1 MTSIHKGLFIR
12 VQRAIFRAR
21 FRWALAIRGKKTLL
35 WFALALA
42 LLACTAA
49 SAYLQTRRLVAS
61 TSWVLRTHD
70 VLFSLEKLL
79 SESERAESCVHKYAA
94 DHKQFYVNS
103 FQQSSNRIAQ
113 QLANLR
119 NLTSDNPGQ
128 QRVLD
133 QVTNTVSRRLDILQQ
148 SMVTQ
153 SKTGFRVAEE
163 TSSPERESEL
173 PEQIR
178 VQVDVMEKEQQG
190 LLAERLRARDR
201 ATTRATMALGAGSIF
216 SATVLC
222 IVFVKL
228 KREIEKRVN
237 AQYYLR
243 VAYAAIDEA
252 HRHLNGIIEST
263 SDCIAAVDP
272 QLRWIAFNASYSRQ
286 FRQIHGT
293 TPQVGMVIKECL
305 GQSPE
310 EREKAAAQWH
320 RALAGE
326 TFTVTD
332 EVKTSSLDQTVYE
345 NRYYPIAD
353 RDGDPIAACHI
364 ARDISERKRFED
376 ILLRQSEELK
386 RSNAELEQFAY
397 VASHDLQ
404 EPLRMV
410 ASYMQLLAERY
421 QGQLDAK
428 ADKYIGYAVDGAR
441 RMQALINDLL
451 ALSRVNSRGGEFT
464 PTDCESVIGRVLHDL
479 DASIRTSS
487 ALVECEGL
495 PTVLADERQLAQLF
509 QNLLGNALKFRAAEA
524 PRVRL
529 HAEQQ
534 QELWLFSVQDNGIGI
549 DPQHADKIFI
559 LFQRLHSRQQY
570 DGTGIGLA
578 ICKKIVE
585 RHGGRIWVESEPGKG
600 SIFKFTLPVT
610 QPVAPPHAAWQ
621 DTEAS
626 YA

>member
-1 MTSIHKGLFIR
+1 MPHNNKGLFIR
-12 VQRAIFRAR
+12 ARREISRAR
-21 FRWALAIRGKKTLL
+21 FKWTLAIRGKKTLL

-42 LLACTAA
+42 LLAGTAV
-49 SAYLQTRRLVAS
+49 SAYFQSQRLLAS
-61 TSWVLRTHD
+61 TTWVLRTHD

-79 SESERAESCVHKYAA
+79 SESEQAESCRHKYAT
-94 DHKQFYVNS
+94 DPKQFYANC
-103 FQQSSNRIAQ
+103 FQQSSQRIAQ
-113 QLANLR
+113 QLATLR
-119 NLTSDNPGQ
+119 ELTADNPAQ
-128 QRVLD
+128 QKVLS
-133 QVTNTVSRRLDILQQ
+133 QVATAVNRRLNILQH
-148 SMVTQ
+148 SIVAQ
-153 SKTGFRVAEE
+153 SKAGFPVAEKP
-163 TSSPERESEL
+163 SSLERGSEL
-173 PEQIR
+173 QEQIR
-178 VQVDVMEKEQQG
+178 MQVDIMEKEQQG
-190 LLAERLRARDR
+190 LLADRLRARDR
-201 ATTRATMALGAGSIF
+201 ATTRATVALGAGSLF

-222 IVFVKL
+222 IVFIKL
-228 KREIEKRVN
+228 KREIEKRVD

-286 FRQIHGT
+286 FQQMHGS
-293 TPQVGMVIKECL
+293 TPQVGMLIQECL

-310 EREKAAAQWH
+310 EWELTADLWH

-326 TFTVTD
+326 AFTVTD
-332 EVKTSSLDQTVYE
+332 EVETKPLDQRVYE
-345 NRYYPIAD
+345 NRYYPITD

-376 ILLRQSEELK
+376 ILLRQSDELK

-421 QGQLDAK
+421 QGQLDVK

-451 ALSRVNSRGGEFT
+451 ALSRVNSRGAEFT
-464 PTDCESVIGRVLHDL
+464 LTDCEGVIGRVLHDL
-479 DASIRTSS
+479 DASIRASD
-487 ALVECEGL
+487 ALVECDAL
-495 PTVLADERQLAQLF
+495 PTVTADERQLAQLF
-509 QNLLGNALKFRAAEA
+509 QNLLGNALKFRAEET

-529 HAEQQ
+529 RAEQQ
-534 QELWLFSVQDNGIGI
+534 QGVWLFSVQDNGIGI
-549 DPQHADKIFI
+549 DPEHADKIFV
-559 LFQRLHSRQQY
+559 LFQRLHSRQKY
-570 DGTGIGLA
+570 EGTGIGLA

-600 SIFKFTLPVT
+600 STFKFTLPVT
-610 QPVAPPHAAWQ
+610 QPAATPSAWQ
-621 DTEAS
+621 ETEAS

>member
-1 MTSIHKGLFIR
+1 MPSIYKGLWVR
-12 VQRAIFRAR
+12 VQREIFRAR
-21 FRWALAIRGKKTLL
+21 FRLALAIRGKKTLL
-35 WFALALA
+35 WFALALV

-61 TSWVLRTHD
+61 TGWVLRTHD

-94 DHKQFYVNS
+94 DPKPFYVNS
-103 FQQSSNRIAQ
+103 FQQSSNRITQ

-119 NLTSDNPGQ
+119 ELTSDNPAQ

-153 SKTGFRVAEE
+153 SKAGFPVAEK
-163 TSSPERESEL
+163 TFSPERESEL

-201 ATTRATMALGAGSIF
+201 ATTRTTVALGAGSIF

-228 KREIEKRVN
+228 KREVEKRVN

-286 FRQIHGT
+286 FRQIYGT

-320 RALAGE
+320 RALGGE

-464 PTDCESVIGRVLHDL
+464 STDCESVIGRVLHDL
-479 DASIRTSS
+479 DASIRASN

-495 PTVLADERQLAQLF
+495 PTVQADERQLAQLF

-529 HAEQQ
+529 QAEQQ
-534 QELWLFSVQDNGIGI
+534 QGLWLFSVRDNGIGI

-585 RHGGRIWVESEPGKG
+585 RHGGQIWVESEPGKG
-600 SIFKFTLPVT
+600 STFKFTLPVT
-610 QPVAPPHAAWQ
+610 QPLAPHAAWQ